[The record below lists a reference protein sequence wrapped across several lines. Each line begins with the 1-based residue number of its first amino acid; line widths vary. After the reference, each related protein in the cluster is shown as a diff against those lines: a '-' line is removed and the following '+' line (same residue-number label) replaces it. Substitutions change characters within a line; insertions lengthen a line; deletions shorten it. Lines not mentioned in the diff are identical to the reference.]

1 MVPVTEP
8 RQLLSREKRR
18 ESLLA
23 AAAVAF
29 ARAGYAATSM
39 DDVAA
44 EAGVTKLIVYRHF
57 DSKEALYRAVL
68 DRITTRLRLE
78 FERQMTEGR
87 PGFTSRAMLEVARDE
102 PDAVRL
108 LWVHA
113 VREPEFVDYA
123 LEQRQG
129 AVDVADRLV
138 GEHIADPVVKA
149 WAAETIVHYLV
160 AGILSWLD
168 HGDPSRD
175 DEFVDLATSG
185 LAGMFGAWL
194 SEEALVGMA

>member
-1 MVPVTEP
+1 MVALSEP

-18 ESLLA
+18 ESILA

-57 DSKEALYRAVL
+57 DSKDALYRAVL
-68 DRITTRLRLE
+68 DRISTRLRQE
-78 FERQMTEGR
+78 FLRQMNEGR

-123 LEQRQG
+123 LEQRQD
-129 AVDVADRLV
+129 AVHVADRMV

-160 AGILSWLD
+160 AGVLSWLD
-168 HGDPSRD
+168 HGDAARD
-175 DEFVDLATSG
+175 DEFVDLATRG
-185 LAGMFGAWL
+185 LIGMFGAWL
-194 SEEALVGMA
+194 AEDVLAIP